1 MSNSLAIA
9 AVTATIRNILNK
21 AAQPLP
27 FDPDPDSDLNDVICT
42 TKPPDKARPTEGQNQ
57 LNLFLYQTS
66 WSAALRNADI
76 AGQVRPNETGMPPV
90 ALCLYYLI
98 TAYGK
103 NSDDLLAHRVLGRA
117 VSLLYDRAVLLPAEI
132 QAALTGADL
141 SRQIEHVRI
150 TPHTISGEEL
160 SKLWAVFQTPYRI
173 SVTYEVSVVLIDSVR
188 RTRAPLPVVVRG
200 AEAIGAPVP
209 PFPELTSITFP
220 TAKQPAARVPAPA
233 LPAPPAPA
241 VPAAAGDPITLVGHD
256 LTGTATAVVFS
267 RALLATPIERTPLAG
282 ATATSIPVDFPADH
296 SLMPAGFYQVTTRV
310 SQSVNP
316 AQDRTSNVL
325 ALAIAPR
332 IRRLTTAART
342 PDGVPV
348 TLEVS
353 PQVWPEQRASLIVGS
368 LEVVSAPH
376 AAKTDTLS
384 FVVPSPAGTYPVR
397 VRVDGV
403 DSFLVDYAAAV
414 PAYDPTQTLVLP

>member
-1 MSNSLAIA
+1 MLAKS
-9 AVTATIRNILNK
+9 R
-21 AAQPLP
+21 
-27 FDPDPDSDLNDVICT
+27 PDPDTDLNDVTCT
-42 TKPPDKARPTEGQNQ
+42 TKPPDKARQAEGQNQ
-57 LNLFLYQTS
+57 INLFLYQTS
-66 WSAALRNADI
+66 WNAALRNADF
-76 AGQVRPNETGMPPV
+76 AGQVRPNETGTPPV

-103 NSDDLLAHRVLGRA
+103 NNDDLLAHRVLGRA

-150 TPHTISGEEL
+150 TPHAISGEEL

-173 SVTYEVSVVLIDSVR
+173 SATYEVSVVLIDSVR
-188 RTRAPLPVVVRG
+188 RTRAPLPVIARG
-200 AEAIGAPVP
+200 AAALGSVVP
-209 PFPELTSITFP
+209 PFPELASITFP

-241 VPAAAGDPITLVGHD
+241 VPAAAGDAITLVGHD

-267 RALLATPIERTPLAG
+267 RALLATPIERTPLTG
-282 ATATSIPVDFPADH
+282 ATATSIPVDFPPDH
-296 SLMPAGFYQVTTRV
+296 SLMPAGFYQVTARV

-325 ALAIAPR
+325 AMAIAPR

-342 PDGVPV
+342 ADGVPV
-348 TLEVS
+348 TLSVS

-376 AAKTDTLS
+376 AARTESLS
-384 FVVPSPAGTYPVR
+384 FVVPLPAGSYPVR